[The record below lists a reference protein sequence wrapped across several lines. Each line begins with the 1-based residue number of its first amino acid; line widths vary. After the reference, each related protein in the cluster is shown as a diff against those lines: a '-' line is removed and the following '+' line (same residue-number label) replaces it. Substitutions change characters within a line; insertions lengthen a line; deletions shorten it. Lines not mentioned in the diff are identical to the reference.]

1 MIMKIVATPRDAMQ
15 GKKTFIPTK
24 LKAEYINCLLK
35 VGFDTIDFGSFV
47 SPKAIP
53 QLSDTAEVL
62 KMLDLSNTNTKLL
75 AIIGNLKGA
84 QIGSEFDEIKYFGYP
99 FSSSETFL
107 KLNINSTTAQAYDNI
122 DEIQNLLVKKNKEL
136 IIYFS
141 MAFGNPYGDEHN
153 NELIIKAFHKLQSIG
168 IKTISLADTLGI
180 GDNDLISSTF
190 STIKNEF
197 PKIEL
202 GIHLHVS
209 IDEASSKIDA
219 AYKAG
224 CRYFDVAMLGMGGC
238 PMSTYK
244 LVGNLSTEQLVEY
257 LETNNLKVP
266 LNKGRLEDAVI
277 KAMDVFQFD

>member
-1 MIMKIVATPRDAMQ
+1 MKIVATPRDAMQ

-62 KMLDLSNTNTKLL
+62 KLLDLSNNKTKLL
-75 AIIGNLKGA
+75 AIIGNFKGA

-99 FSSSETFL
+99 FSTSETFL
-107 KLNINSTTAQAYDNI
+107 KLNINSTIDQAFGNI
-122 DEIQNLLVKKNKEL
+122 AEIQNLLSKKNKEL

-141 MAFGNPYGDEHN
+141 MAFGNPYGDEFN
-153 NELIIKAFHKLQSIG
+153 IEKIIKAINKLHTIG
-168 IKTISLADTLGI
+168 IRTISLADTLGI
-180 GDNDLISSTF
+180 GDESLIYFTF
-190 STIKNEF
+190 SKVKNEF
-197 PKIEL
+197 ADIDF

-238 PMSTYK
+238 PMSARK
-244 LVGNLSTEQLVEY
+244 LVGNLSTEQLIEY
-257 LETNNLKVP
+257 LETNNIP
-266 LNKGRLEDAVI
+266 ITLNKDRLEDAVI

>member
-1 MIMKIVATPRDAMQ
+1 MKIVATPRDAMQ

-75 AIIGNLKGA
+75 AIIGNYKGA

-99 FSSSETFL
+99 FSTSETFL
-107 KLNINSTTAQAYDNI
+107 KLNINSTIEQAFNNVT
-122 DEIQNLLVKKNKEL
+122 EIQNLLIKKNKEL
-136 IIYFS
+136 IIYLS
-141 MAFGNPYGDEHN
+141 MAFGNPYGDEQS
-153 NELIIKAFHKLQSIG
+153 NELLIKAISKLQSIG

-180 GDNDLISSTF
+180 GDNNIIASIYSK
-190 STIKNEF
+190 IKNEF
-197 PKIEL
+197 PKIDL

-209 IDEASSKIDA
+209 LDEANSKIDA

-238 PMSTYK
+238 PMSARK
-244 LVGNLSTEQLVEY
+244 LVGNLSTEQLIEY
-257 LETNNLKVP
+257 LDTNNLPNK
-266 LNKGRLEDAVI
+266 LNKARLEEAVI